1 MGKFIFYLDK
11 RGKKNKSEDYK
22 FPLCVRA
29 NIKNDTIYLQIPEA
43 KITKLQFERIFNK
56 KVLDKA
62 SIDFREG
69 CSSYITKCERI
80 MNSLGNEY
88 TRERFVILFKNKEE
102 IVVAA
107 QPFQSLVLKDIFN
120 YYIKNYKMSVKY
132 KQQFQTSRNVFDKFQ
147 PGALI
152 TDITIDF
159 LNRFKEYKIKC
170 SPATIQTYDR
180 NIRRMVN
187 YSKDVLKILPTNYQY
202 PFGRG
207 GYTIGSY
214 FPTKQV
220 ISKKEIE
227 KVVRYK
233 DFDSTEQ
240 EYALNVW
247 LFLYRVNGI
256 NFADLLGMRWD
267 YIKGDYFV
275 FYRRKTRNTRKNNIK
290 PIQSHISPKVKKV
303 MSKIE
308 DRTSPYI
315 LGELKEG
322 YSEETFTNKSDKLR
336 GEINVHLRVISKK
349 LNLSVDLL
357 TETARD
363 CYATTLYRSGVS
375 KDDIGEMMGHS
386 NSILTEHY
394 ISSISVEKTKDINK
408 HIL

>member
-1 MGKFIFYLDK
+1 MGKFSFYLDK
-11 RGKKNKSEDYK
+11 RGKKDKPEEYK

-56 KVLDKA
+56 KVLDKV

-88 TRERFVILFKNKEE
+88 TRDRFVRLFKDMEE
-102 IVVAA
+102 IVIAA
-107 QPFQSLVLKDIFN
+107 KSFQSLVLKDIFN

-152 TDITIDF
+152 TDITIDY

-290 PIQSHISPKVKKV
+290 PIQSHISHKVKKV

-308 DRTSPYI
+308 DRSSPYI

-336 GEINVHLRVISKK
+336 GEINIHLRVISKK

>member
-1 MGKFIFYLDK
+1 MGKFSFYLDN
-11 RGKKNKSEDYK
+11 RGKKNKPEDYK

-29 NIKNDTIYLQIPEA
+29 NIKNDTIYLQIPNA
-43 KITKLQFERIFNK
+43 KLTKLQYERIFIK
-56 KVLDKA
+56 KVLDKTI
-62 SIDFREG
+62 IDFREN
-69 CSSYITKCERI
+69 CVSYITKCERI
-80 MNSLGNEY
+80 LSSLGNNY
-88 TRERFVILFKNKEE
+88 KRNIFVQLYHCREE

-120 YYIKNYKMSVKY
+120 QFINNNKMSVKY
-132 KQQFQTSRNVFDKFQ
+132 RQQFQTSRNVFETFQ

-152 TDITIDF
+152 TDITIDY
-159 LNRFKEYKIKC
+159 LYRFKENKKTC

-180 NIRRMVN
+180 NIRRLIN
-187 YSKDVLKILPTNYQY
+187 YTKDTLKILPSNYQY

-214 FPTKQV
+214 FPNKQV
-220 ISKKEIE
+220 MSEKEI
-227 KVVRYK
+227 KKIVKFK
-233 DFDSTEQ
+233 DFDNPEQ

-256 NFADLLGMRWD
+256 NFADLLDMRWD
-267 YIKGDYFV
+267 NIKGEYFV

-290 PIQSHISPKVKKV
+290 SIQSYISPKVKKV

-308 DRTSPYI
+308 DRDSPFI

-336 GEINVHLRVISKK
+336 GEINAHLKVISKK
-349 LNLSVDLL
+349 LNLSIELL

-386 NSILTEHY
+386 NSMITEHY
-394 ISSISVEKTKDINK
+394 ISSISIEKTKDINK
-408 HIL
+408 HIF